1 MAKPVLGRGL
11 GALLGGAPIPH
22 KPPAA
27 SFTAPAASSETAT
40 DSRER
45 VERVPLARVH
55 PSALQ
60 PRKDFPIE
68 ALQELAASIKEQGI
82 IQPLIVRPRGEDY
95 ELIAGERRWR
105 ASQMIGLA
113 EVPVIVR
120 DSDDR
125 TVLEWML
132 IENLQRENLNPIEE
146 ALGYQ
151 ELIEQFQLTQ
161 EEAAQKVGRS
171 RAGVANALR
180 LLKLAPELQ
189 LSVREGR
196 LSVGHAKVMLAL
208 ANFPDQL
215 EAARIISRDGLN
227 VRKTEE
233 LVDRLQHRA
242 TAPAGE
248 KHAANGSR
256 SWNRDAHLVDVE
268 NRLQQRLG
276 TKVALRYR
284 QGKGA
289 VEIKFFSDDELER
302 ILQIVGVQLD

>member
-1 MAKPVLGRGL
+1 MASKE
-11 GALLGGAPIPH
+11 
-22 KPPAA
+22 AA
-27 SFTAPAASSETAT
+27 A
-40 DSRER
+40 DSREL
-45 VERVPLARVH
+45 VERVPLARIH

-60 PRKDFPIE
+60 PRKDFPLE
-68 ALQELAASIKEQGI
+68 ALNELAASIKEQGI
-82 IQPLIVRPRGEDY
+82 IQPLIVRPRGDGY

-125 TVLEWML
+125 TVLELML

-161 EEAAQKVGRS
+161 DEAAQKVGRS

-189 LSVREGR
+189 LSVRDGR
-196 LSVGHAKVMLAL
+196 LSVGHAKVILAL
-208 ANFPDQL
+208 TNVADQIS
-215 EAARIISRDGLN
+215 AARKVLEDGLS

-233 LVDRLQHRA
+233 LVDRLQHR
-242 TAPAGE
+242 TAEPPAETRG
-248 KHAANGSR
+248 ANGR
-256 SWNRDAHLVDVE
+256 AAFHRDTHVTDVE
-268 NRLQQRLG
+268 NRLRERLG

-284 QGKGA
+284 QGKGS